1 MDVAFDSSVRDVYIP
16 MVNRIAEKVTV
27 AFLCDSIGGN
37 GNTTK
42 STRKRELPLHLVPQ
56 NQTLP
61 DTKEE
66 KIGKEEVTCFWSMV
80 SPLSNESSQPT
91 MTPTSVLDV
100 YRTMISFRFCRTE
113 NSWST
118 THSDVFT

>member
-1 MDVAFDSSVRDVYIP
+1 

-56 NQTLP
+56 TQTLP

-66 KIGKEEVTCFWSMV
+66 KIGKEG
-80 SPLSNESSQPT
+80 
-91 MTPTSVLDV
+91 
-100 YRTMISFRFCRTE
+100 RG
-113 NSWST
+113 
-118 THSDVFT
+118 DVFLEHGQSTVEREQSADHDTNKRFGCLPDYDFI